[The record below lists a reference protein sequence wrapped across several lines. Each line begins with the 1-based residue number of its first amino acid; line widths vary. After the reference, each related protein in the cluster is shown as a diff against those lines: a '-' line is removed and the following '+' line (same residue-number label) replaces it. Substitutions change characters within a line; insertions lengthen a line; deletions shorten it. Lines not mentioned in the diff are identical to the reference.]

1 MSATDAGL
9 LERPPDPHE
18 LIGTNW
24 YELDQT
30 ALAAVAARIESQA
43 KAASTAEQK
52 THADT
57 NNYAAALPE
66 GFEAQIK
73 AGHRVG
79 NMAGELAKW
88 LSPGAIALGET
99 AQAIALAKLNTITTV
114 MRAEALIA
122 MAEFRIAQLAPRAA
136 GTGVPAAQAQIEI
149 DALRRQIEADKDTAR
164 TAIAG
169 IYEGVPVPVLPAAL
183 GLTPVIHTGP
193 PAGTGTGNGG
203 GAINVKPASTQ
214 GESGDSGVT
223 ALDNK
228 TGGSQASERLP
239 GETDAR
245 RGNAGNENGSSQ
257 HEDRTGTGSDGNGE
271 VIPVANQQPVER
283 LPGTVQTDAP
293 GRASVTPVPPSV
305 SAPSTGTGTPPASG
319 LGGTSVPRV
328 SSPVSNPL
336 SGLGGNPAG
345 GALSGGGAS
354 SAPSSAVPQTPAQ
367 QFLSGAAQGFSSQ
380 SPLATG
386 ASAAAAAQPFKPPP
400 GSTMPAGPPPAASP
414 PASSAVSSPGQAAQ
428 VQTPV
433 SASPPSAN
441 LPPAA
446 GAPPANAVPL
456 APPPAAGVP
465 NPPPA
470 AAPPPPVAPASPP
483 MAPPPPPPVLGL
495 GKLAR
500 AVNTANHVSHGEGLR
515 PSLEFKTAVTLV
527 AALHDPTLTLGG
539 LSEWA
544 CAVFKMPDEPPR
556 FVVASREGLSWTPPG
571 VYMPGGV
578 TLAVHD
584 DDAAPWKVRRLW
596 RGLRPPAHVLAHYA
610 KAIGETPRIVVAR
623 QWTGLAALFGRDTV
637 IAADDHPTIWG
648 DEDPNPLRNPAG
660 RHRLAVA
667 APDAWAWVQAVP
679 DGEVLGRMRAVA
691 AHVAAVH
698 DQTYIPIDIIGAD
711 GPIPGD
717 PALRGNAVGQIG
729 RDGGAA
735 VRSAVEEQMT
745 YLRLQIMTAPLM
757 VPNPLVDGW
766 NDGLTDAE
774 RCLRG
779 WEVLWL
785 AQRPATRENLADMT
799 YAALAALDDET
810 VGRIGQIIT
819 GGGGAH

>member
-9 LERPPDPHE
+9 LERPRDPHE

-24 YELDQT
+24 YEIDHS
-30 ALAAVAARIESQA
+30 ALAAVAARIAKQA

-52 THADT
+52 THTDT
-57 NNYAAALPE
+57 NNYAEALPE
-66 GFEAQIK
+66 GFEAQIN

-79 NMAGELAKW
+79 RMAGELAGW
-88 LSPGAIALGET
+88 FTPAATALGET
-99 AQAIALAKLNTITTV
+99 AHAIQLAKLNTINTV
-114 MRAEALIA
+114 KVAETFIWA
-122 MAEFRIAQLAPRAA
+122 AEFRIAQLAPVAAA
-136 GTGVPAAQAQIEI
+136 GGIHGAQAQIEI
-149 DALRRQIEADKDTAR
+149 DALRRQIEEIKDTAR
-164 TAIAG
+164 TAIAAL
-169 IYEGVPVPVLPAAL
+169 YEGVPEPVLPAAL

-203 GAINVKPASTQ
+203 AINVKPAST
-214 GESGDSGVT
+214 GSESGGGAT
-223 ALDNK
+223 PLDNSTRTEK
-228 TGGSQASERLP
+228 RLPADERVDKRLP
-239 GETDAR
+239 GETTTSPKESEP
-245 RGNAGNENGSSQ
+245 G
-257 HEDRTGTGSDGNGE
+257 RTSESESHGAETR
-271 VIPVANQQPVER
+271 PVAHSDSR
-283 LPGTVQTDAP
+283 LPGSLSEP
-293 GRASVTPVPPSV
+293 ASPASPAQPPVAVPPSV
-305 SAPSTGTGTPPASG
+305 SAPSTGTGTPAG
-319 LGGTSVPRV
+319 VPRV
-328 SSPVSNPL
+328 SSPAVSNPL
-336 SGLGGNPAG
+336 GGLGSSPAG
-345 GALSGGGAS
+345 GALSGGGAP

-400 GSTMPAGPPPAASP
+400 GSTMPAGPPPASP
-414 PASSAVSSPGQAAQ
+414 PASSAVSSSPGQAAQ

-433 SASPPSAN
+433 SASPASAS
-441 LPPAA
+441 PAA

-465 NPPPA
+465 PPT
-470 AAPPPPVAPASPP
+470 AAPPPPVAPAAPAPP
-483 MAPPPPPPVLGL
+483 AAPPPPPPPVLGL
-495 GKLAR
+495 GKLSA
-500 AVNTANHVSHGEGLR
+500 AMKSANHVAHGEGLGA
-515 PSLEFKTAVTLV
+515 PPEFQAALALV
-527 AALHDPTLTLGG
+527 AALHDPTLGV

-544 CAVFKMPDEPPR
+544 CAVFKMPGESAAR
-556 FVVASREGLSWTPPG
+556 FVLASREGLSWTPAG

-584 DDAAPWKVRRLW
+584 GDAVPWEVRKLW

-637 IAADDHPTIWG
+637 IAADDHPTIM
-648 DEDPNPLRNPAG
+648 DPNPLRNPAG
-660 RHRLAVA
+660 RHRLAVV
-667 APDAWAWVQAVP
+667 APHAWAWVQAVP

-698 DQTYIPIDIIGAD
+698 DQTYSPIDIIGAD

-735 VRSAVEEQMT
+735 VWSAVEQQMT
-745 YLRLQIMTAPLM
+745 YVRMQIMTAPLAI
-757 VPNPLVDGW
+757 PNPLVDGW
-766 NDGLTDAE
+766 NDDLTDAE
-774 RCLRG
+774 KLLRG

-799 YAALAALDDET
+799 YAALAALDGDA
-810 VGRIGQIIT
+810 VGPIWQIIT
-819 GGGGAH
+819 EGVR

>member
-9 LERPPDPHE
+9 LKRPPDPHE

-24 YELDQT
+24 YEMNHN
-30 ALAAVAARIESQA
+30 ALAAVAARIERQA

-52 THADT
+52 THTDT
-57 NNYAAALPE
+57 NNYAGALPE
-66 GFEAQIK
+66 GFEAQIA

-79 NMAGELAKW
+79 NMAGALAKW
-88 LSPGAIALGET
+88 LSPAAIALGET
-99 AQAIALAKLNTITTV
+99 AQAIQLAKLNTVTTV

-122 MAEFRIAQLAPRAA
+122 MAEFRIAELAPRAA

-169 IYEGVPVPVLPAAL
+169 IYEGVPIPVLPAAL
-183 GLTPVIHTGP
+183 GLTPVIHTVP
-193 PAGTGTGNGG
+193 PVSNGSTTTTG
-203 GAINVKPASTQ
+203 GAVKPVNWEETKGST
-214 GESGDSGVT
+214 GEGGAT
-223 ALDNK
+223 ALDNE
-228 TGGSQASERLP
+228 TR
-239 GETDAR
+239 GENRTSTT
-245 RGNAGNENGSSQ
+245 ES
-257 HEDRTGTGSDGNGE
+257 DRATRGSDSRGE
-271 VIPVANQQPVER
+271 NRETSESDGATRGENRASNQSGSEQSLTRSEGRPAGPAVSESPVA
-283 LPGTVQTDAP
+283 
-293 GRASVTPVPPSV
+293 VPPSV
-305 SAPSTGTGTPPASG
+305 SAPSTGGTGTPTGG
-319 LGGTSVPRV
+319 LGGASMPRV

-336 SGLGGNPAG
+336 GGLGSSSPAG

-354 SAPSSAVPQTPAQ
+354 PAPSSAVPQTPAQ

-400 GSTMPAGPPPAASP
+400 GSTMPAGPPPA
-414 PASSAVSSPGQAAQ
+414 SSAVSSSPGQAAQ
-428 VQTPV
+428 VHQTPV
-433 SASPPSAN
+433 SASPASS
-441 LPPAA
+441 PPAG

-470 AAPPPPVAPASPP
+470 TAAPPPPVAPAAPAPP
-483 MAPPPPPPVLGL
+483 VAPPPPPVLGL
-495 GKLAR
+495 GKLSA
-500 AVNTANHVSHGEGLR
+500 AMKSANHVARGEGLR
-515 PSLEFKTAVTLV
+515 ATPEFQAAIALV
-527 AALHDPTLTLGG
+527 AALHDPTLGV

-544 CAVFKMPDEPPR
+544 CAVFKMPGESTAR
-556 FVVASREGLSWTPPG
+556 FVLASREGLSWTPAG
-571 VYMPGGV
+571 VYMPDGV

-584 DDAAPWKVRRLW
+584 GDAVPWEVRKLW

-637 IAADDHPTIWG
+637 IAADDHPTIM
-648 DEDPNPLRNPAG
+648 DESNPLRNPAG

-667 APDAWAWVQAVP
+667 APHAWAWVQAVP
-679 DGEVLGRMRAVA
+679 DGEVLGRMSAVA

-698 DQTYIPIDIIGAD
+698 DQTYSPIDIIAAD

-729 RDGGAA
+729 REGGAA
-735 VRSAVEEQMT
+735 VRSAVEQQMA
-745 YLRLQIMTAPLM
+745 YLRMEIMTAPLT

-799 YAALAALDDET
+799 YAALAALDGDA
-810 VGRIGQIIT
+810 VGPIRQIIAE
-819 GGGGAH
+819 GVR

>member
-24 YELDQT
+24 YEMDHN
-30 ALAAVAARIESQA
+30 ALAAVAARIERQA
-43 KAASTAEQK
+43 NAARTAEQK
-52 THADT
+52 THRDT
-57 NNYAAALPE
+57 NHYAEALPE

-99 AQAIALAKLNTITTV
+99 AGAIQLAKLNTITTV

-164 TAIAG
+164 TAIAA

-193 PAGTGTGNGG
+193 PASSGGNTGTNGFT
-203 GAINVKPASTQ
+203 VKPLSW
-214 GESGDSGVT
+214 GDKDSEGSSAT
-223 ALDNK
+223 ALDNTTRGEK
-228 TGGSQASERLP
+228 RMSANESSDSATRGSN
-239 GETDAR
+239 D
-245 RGNAGNENGSSQ
+245 
-257 HEDRTGTGSDGNGE
+257 GTRESDGTARGE
-271 VIPVANQQPVER
+271 KRAFNESGSEGLQQSTRSESRP
-283 LPGTVQTDAP
+283 A
-293 GRASVTPVPPSV
+293 TPPISESPTPISGVPPV
-305 SAPSTGTGTPPASG
+305 SGPSSGAGMGTPAGG
-319 LGGTSVPRV
+319 LGGASMPRV

-336 SGLGGNPAG
+336 GGLGSSSPAS

-400 GSTMPAGPPPAASP
+400 GSTMPAGPPPAATP
-414 PASSAVSSPGQAAQ
+414 PASSAVSPPGQAAQ

-433 SASPPSAN
+433 SASPPPASSP
-441 LPPAA
+441 PPAA

-465 NPPPA
+465 PPTT
-470 AAPPPPVAPASPP
+470 APPPPVAPAAPAPP
-483 MAPPPPPPVLGL
+483 VAPPPPPVLGL
-495 GKLAR
+495 GKLSSAMR
-500 AVNTANHVSHGEGLR
+500 SANHVTHGEGVR

-527 AALHDPTLTLGG
+527 AALHDPTLGG

-544 CAVFKMPDEPPR
+544 CAVFKRPDEPAR

-648 DEDPNPLRNPAG
+648 DDDPNPLRNPAG
-660 RHRLAVA
+660 RHRLAVV
-667 APDAWAWVQAVP
+667 APHAWAWVQAVP
-679 DGEVLGRMRAVA
+679 DGEVLGRIGAVA
-691 AHVAAVH
+691 AHVAMVH
-698 DQTYIPIDIIGAD
+698 DQTYSPIDIIGAD

-729 RDGGAA
+729 RDGGGAA
-735 VRSAVEEQMT
+735 VRSAVEQQMT
-745 YLRLQIMTAPLM
+745 YLRMEIMTAPLT

-766 NDGLTDAE
+766 NDGLTYAE

-799 YAALAALDDET
+799 YAALAALDDAT
-810 VGRIGQIIT
+810 VGRIGQIIS
-819 GGGGAH
+819 GGAH

>member
-24 YELDQT
+24 YEMDHN
-30 ALAAVAARIESQA
+30 ALAAVAARIERQA
-43 KAASTAEQK
+43 TAASTAEQK

-99 AQAIALAKLNTITTV
+99 AQGILLAKLDTIDAV
-114 MRAEALIA
+114 KGAEALISA
-122 MAEFRIAQLAPRAA
+122 AELRIKLLAPVAVA
-136 GTGVPAAQAQIEI
+136 GGIHGAQARIEI
-149 DALRRQIEADKDTAR
+149 DALRRQIEAIKDTAR

-203 GAINVKPASTQ
+203 AINVKPASTG
-214 GESGDSGVT
+214 GESGGGAT
-223 ALDNK
+223 PLDNSTRTEK
-228 TGGSQASERLP
+228 RLPADERVDKRLP
-239 GETDAR
+239 GETTTNPKESEP
-245 RGNAGNENGSSQ
+245 G
-257 HEDRTGTGSDGNGE
+257 RTSESESHGAETRPVTHSDS
-271 VIPVANQQPVER
+271 R
-283 LPGTVQTDAP
+283 LPGSLSEP
-293 GRASVTPVPPSV
+293 ASPAQPPVAVPPSV
-305 SAPSTGTGTPPASG
+305 SSPSTGAGTPAGG
-319 LGGTSVPRV
+319 LGGASMPRV

-336 SGLGGNPAG
+336 GGLGSSPAG
-345 GALSGGGAS
+345 GALSGGGAP

-400 GSTMPAGPPPAASP
+400 GSTMPAGPPPASP

-433 SASPPSAN
+433 SASPPPASS
-441 LPPAA
+441 PTAA

-465 NPPPA
+465 PPT
-470 AAPPPPVAPASPP
+470 AAPPPPGAPAAPAPP
-483 MAPPPPPPVLGL
+483 VAPPPPPPVLGL
-495 GKLAR
+495 GKLSA
-500 AVNTANHVSHGEGLR
+500 AMKSATHVAHGEGLR
-515 PSLEFKTAVTLV
+515 SSPEFQAALALV
-527 AALHDPTLTLGG
+527 AALHDPTLGV

-544 CAVFKMPDEPPR
+544 CAVFKMPGESTAR
-556 FVVASREGLSWTPPG
+556 FVLASREGLSWTPDG
-571 VYMPGGV
+571 VYMPDGV

-584 DDAAPWKVRRLW
+584 GDAVPWEVRKLW

-637 IAADDHPTIWG
+637 IAADDHPTIM
-648 DEDPNPLRNPAG
+648 DESNPLRNPAG

-667 APDAWAWVQAVP
+667 APHAWAWVQAVP

-698 DQTYIPIDIIGAD
+698 DQTYSPIDIIAAE

-729 RDGGAA
+729 RDGSAA
-735 VRSAVEEQMT
+735 VRSAVEQQMT
-745 YLRLQIMTAPLM
+745 YLRMQIMTAPLTI
-757 VPNPLVDGW
+757 PNPLVDGW

-799 YAALAALDDET
+799 YAALAALDGDA
-810 VGRIGQIIT
+810 VGPIRQIIT
-819 GGGGAH
+819 EGVR

>member
-1 MSATDAGL
+1 
-9 LERPPDPHE
+9 
-18 LIGTNW
+18 
-24 YELDQT
+24 
-30 ALAAVAARIESQA
+30 
-43 KAASTAEQK
+43 
-52 THADT
+52 
-57 NNYAAALPE
+57 
-66 GFEAQIK
+66 
-73 AGHRVG
+73 
-79 NMAGELAKW
+79 MAGQLAKW
-88 LSPGAIALGET
+88 LSPAAIALGET
-99 AQAIALAKLNTITTV
+99 AQGILLAKLDTIDAV
-114 MRAEALIA
+114 NGAEALISA
-122 MAEFRIAQLAPRAA
+122 AEFRIKLLAPRAA
-136 GTGVPAAQAQIEI
+136 GTGINAAQAQIEI
-149 DALRRQIEADKDTAR
+149 DALQRQIEAIKDTAR
-164 TAIAG
+164 TAIAA
-169 IYEGVPVPVLPAAL
+169 IYESVPVPVLPAAL

-193 PAGTGTGNGG
+193 PASSGGNTGTNGFT
-203 GAINVKPASTQ
+203 VKPLSW
-214 GESGDSGVT
+214 GDKDSEGSSAT
-223 ALDNK
+223 ALDNTTRGEK
-228 TGGSQASERLP
+228 RTSANESSDSATRGSN
-239 GETDAR
+239 D
-245 RGNAGNENGSSQ
+245 
-257 HEDRTGTGSDGNGE
+257 GTRESDGTARGE
-271 VIPVANQQPVER
+271 KRAFNESGSEGLQQSTRSESRP
-283 LPGTVQTDAP
+283 PAP
-293 GRASVTPVPPSV
+293 PISESPTPISAVPPV
-305 SAPSTGTGTPPASG
+305 SGPSSGAGMGTPAGG
-319 LGGTSVPRV
+319 LGGASVPRV
-328 SSPVSNPL
+328 SSPAVSNPL
-336 SGLGGNPAG
+336 
-345 GALSGGGAS
+345 GALSGGGAP
-354 SAPSSAVPQTPAQ
+354 SAPSPPAVPPTPAQ

-400 GSTMPAGPPPAASP
+400 GSTMPAGPPPAATP
-414 PASSAVSSPGQAAQ
+414 PVSSAVSSPGQAAQ
-428 VQTPV
+428 MQTPV
-433 SASPPSAN
+433 SASPSQASS
-441 LPPAA
+441 PPAA

-465 NPPPA
+465 PPA
-470 AAPPPPVAPASPP
+470 AAPPPPVAPAAPAPP
-483 MAPPPPPPVLGL
+483 VAPPPPPPVLGL
-495 GKLAR
+495 GKLSSAMR
-500 AVNTANHVSHGEGLR
+500 SANHVTHGEGLR

-527 AALHDPTLTLGG
+527 AALHDPTLGV

-544 CAVFKMPDEPPR
+544 CAVFKRPDEPAR

-648 DEDPNPLRNPAG
+648 DDDPNPLRNPAG
-660 RHRLAVA
+660 RHRLAVV

-679 DGEVLGRMRAVA
+679 DGEVLGRMGAVA

-698 DQTYIPIDIIGAD
+698 DQTYSPIDIIGAD

-729 RDGGAA
+729 RDGGGAA
-735 VRSAVEEQMT
+735 VRSAVEQQMT
-745 YLRLQIMTAPLM
+745 YLRMQIMTAPLTI
-757 VPNPLVDGW
+757 PNPLVDGW

-785 AQRPATRENLADMT
+785 AQRSATRENLADMT